1 MEHLDGDDIWRNEQ
15 TLGTD
20 TQLANVFTKPTFPT
34 QFNAFMSKMS
44 YIPALFS
51 KKKKDV
57 LHSIFSSS

>member
-44 YIPALFS
+44 YIQYSRHLN
-51 KKKKDV
+51 
-57 LHSIFSSS
+57 